1 MEQIWGQNLNDKPA
15 GSSRTALCHILLL
28 CNYMISLW
36 ICNRRHWECRLT
48 CWWLGKV
55 FMAYSNWLT
64 VELSRLMGIASARS
78 RVVRLNTHAVATR
91 WMCREVGWLC
101 IPPSTSYRKQQSES
115 CVFQAKKN
123 WLLLGQSREGW
134 ISPPTIR
141 VSCLPISRFTETPS
155 VKDSDGTG
163 NLPHI
168 ISV

>member
-15 GSSRTALCHILLL
+15 GSSRTAPCHILLL

-55 FMAYSNWLT
+55 FMAYSNWVT

-91 WMCREVGWLC
+91 WTCREVGWLC
-101 IPPSTSYRKQQSES
+101 IPLRTSYRKQQSES
-115 CVFQAKKN
+115 CAFQAKKWPVVGTVQRRMDISTYN
-123 WLLLGQSREGW
+123 PGVLFANQPLHWNAISKGQWWDRE
-134 ISPPTIR
+134 SPTYY
-141 VSCLPISRFTETPS
+141 
-155 VKDSDGTG
+155 
-163 NLPHI
+163 
-168 ISV
+168 